1 MQLTAE
7 DMLGISQEISRSF
20 APRRFRPSV
29 VRSST
34 AGFSPQELLS
44 ISQQISREFAPRIGT
59 IRAAKLVALPVDP
72 EHLHVYWQL
81 DDAQKLPETLE
92 MSANEKQPPLT
103 LRVFSHAEPN
113 AIAIGPV
120 ESKPTWFDVAVERS
134 TQNQQD
140 ITLPPGAACMAGI
153 YQVAI
158 GRLDAL
164 QEFSALAYSNTAA
177 TAPQI
182 SPAKERLSPGMA
194 QFIIL
199 PSQAS
204 SALAANASGQNNN

>member
-1 MQLTAE
+1 MQVTAE
-7 DMLGISQEISRSF
+7 DMLVISQEISRSF

-29 VRSST
+29 VKSST

-44 ISQQISREFAPRIGT
+44 ISQQISREFAPRVET
-59 IRAAKLVALPVDP
+59 NRAAKLVALPVDP

-81 DDAQKLPETLE
+81 DESLKPRETLD
-92 MSANEKQPPLT
+92 MPSSEKAQPLT
-103 LRVFSHAEPN
+103 LRVFSHVEPTGL
-113 AIAIGPV
+113 AIEQMEV
-120 ESKPTWFDVAVERS
+120 KPTWFDVAVDRS

-164 QEFSALAYSNTAA
+164 QGFSALAYSNTAA

-182 SPAKERLSPGMA
+182 SPAKERLSPSMA
-194 QFIIL
+194 QFIIP

-204 SALAANASGQNNN
+204 SALVANASGQQK